1 MWKHRDILLRP
12 RYGTLGFIAM
22 PKVWIFQLLFAAVS
36 PLAWLILLQRF
47 AYRQIMYWVVVR
59 SFAAT
64 LRGRVVGWGKLER
77 RATVEVPS

>member
-22 PKVWIFQLLFAAVS
+22 PKVWIFQFLFAAVS

-59 SFAAT
+59 SFAAA
-64 LRGRVVGWGKLER
+64 LRCPGAQ
-77 RATVEVPS
+77 RAIVSVAT